1 MGGAAPP
8 PNPPAPPPRRRRRIQ
23 PGGVR
28 GAPSSDCAAHGADH
42 GKNNM
47 HAVAMPCQCTYRP
60 TWMHP
65 RRRMHA
71 GCAPFDGGRLAGPDR
86 RRTMQ
91 ASQSR
96 RTTTAARITSNPTFQ
111 ASTKPLP
118 ARQAGRRAA
127 NHPGWPP
134 GVHAAQDDE
143 PDQPGQTINFF
154 AARAPSAAGG
164 GIMSVGGGGAP
175 WADLPA
181 DGSLRYLAGRAG
193 WLSQTGDGG
202 DVRASVPASQRA
214 RYLPNLPR
222 RAPPS
227 VSRYLAVRARRP
239 APGRSR
245 PI

>member
-1 MGGAAPP
+1 MCSVSHIIPPSGQDGLSPRCVVLSCRPWTKKKIIRITLFACCWAAPP
-8 PNPPAPPPRRRRRIQ
+8 PLQTLQLRRLDDDDEFNR
-23 PGGVR
+23 GGKGSSVVR
-28 GAPSSDCAAHGADH
+28 LCTWRSSRQKRYACST
-42 GKNNM
+42 
-47 HAVAMPCQCTYRP
+47 MPCQCTYRP

-65 RRRMHA
+65 RPRTHA
-71 GCAPFDGGRLAGPDR
+71 GCAPFGGGRLAGPDR

-111 ASTKPLP
+111 PSTRPLP

-181 DGSLRYLAGRAG
+181 DGSLR
-193 WLSQTGDGG
+193 
-202 DVRASVPASQRA
+202 
-214 RYLPNLPR
+214 
-222 RAPPS
+222 
-227 VSRYLAVRARRP
+227 
-239 APGRSR
+239 
-245 PI
+245 